1 MYKSFRL
8 ILQSLT
14 IFVANDSQIKPIIQL
29 QNQRTVLL
37 KERIGGVVV
46 GVNDKEIGH
55 GLVTPL
61 QTAVDIK
68 IIGLRVVLQE
78 RCPNQILGET
88 KLRLR
93 FDEVQQ

>member
-1 MYKSFRL
+1 MYKTFRL

-68 IIGLRVVLQE
+68 IICLCIVLHKCCPGDFCIEVVF
-78 RCPNQILGET
+78 NFWG
-88 KLRLR
+88 
-93 FDEVQQ
+93 